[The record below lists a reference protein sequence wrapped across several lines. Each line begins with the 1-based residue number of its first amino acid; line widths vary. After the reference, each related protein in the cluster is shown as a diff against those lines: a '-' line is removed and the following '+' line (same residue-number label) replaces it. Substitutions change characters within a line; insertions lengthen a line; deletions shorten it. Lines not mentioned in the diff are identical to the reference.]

1 MRQKKTCTGVNS
13 FWLNILFEV
22 LFNREVYCR
31 VLRIALNPNHF
42 IIYDLFD
49 WNLGSVDLE
58 YFYGKTVV
66 VQRMLP
72 TFVKHLHVNTTYSA

>member
-1 MRQKKTCTGVNS
+1 MSFDCDICCQMLTLRLGMRQKKTCTGVNS

-49 WNLGSVDLE
+49 
-58 YFYGKTVV
+58 
-66 VQRMLP
+66 
-72 TFVKHLHVNTTYSA
+72 